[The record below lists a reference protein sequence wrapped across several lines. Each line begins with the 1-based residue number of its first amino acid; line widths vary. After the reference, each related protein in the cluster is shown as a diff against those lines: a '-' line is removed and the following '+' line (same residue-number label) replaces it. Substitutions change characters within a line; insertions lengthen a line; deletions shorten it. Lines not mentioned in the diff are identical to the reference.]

1 VTEVST
7 GSTNAELIAQTF
19 ATALRTEFGR
29 SLIAPGGV
37 FEVAVEDVRGE
48 PMAVFA
54 HRPHTVF
61 DLFDSAVSSHP
72 DAEYLVDDE
81 RRLTYAETLSAA
93 SALAALLH
101 DEYAVRPGDR
111 IGIDAANSPLW
122 VLGFWAAV
130 TCGAVPTLMNGFWS
144 DPELAVGLELT
155 TPRVVLADARRA
167 EDLARVDPEVPV
179 LELTDALY
187 ARITAART
195 EPALPAERPD
205 EDDVALLMFTSGTT
219 GRPKAVAHSH
229 RAVVGTIQCNRFNT
243 LVRMGALPTAPPPP
257 PRVLISPPLFH
268 LSALY
273 GAVLMF
279 LSSGGG
285 LVFRPG
291 RFDEERTLAA
301 IQDEKVTV
309 WLSVGSAAPRVAAH
323 PKREVYDL
331 SSLQSVVVGGAPL
344 SPALKHELVAAFP
357 SAASAGGLRM
367 GYTSSEGGSI
377 VASIGGAD
385 FAAHP
390 ESTGPIQDCVQ
401 VAIRDDDGN
410 DLPLG
415 AEGNIWVRS
424 PYTMLAYWGDPA
436 ATAEVYGEHRWL
448 SMGDVGA
455 IVDGLLVVNSRARD
469 LIFVSAENVYPSEVE
484 NRLEEHPD
492 VIESCVAGI
501 DDPVTGQAVMA
512 FVVLAPDAT
521 TTVADLA
528 EHCRAGLPPYK
539 VPTAWDL
546 RTERLPRNPAGKILR
561 NVLAAEPAP
570 DPVVEPGRDPDGA
583 S

>member
-1 VTEVST
+1 MTHD
-7 GSTNAELIAQTF
+7 LIAASF
-19 ATALRTEFGR
+19 STALRSEFGT
-29 SLIAPGGV
+29 SLIAPGGL

-48 PMAVFA
+48 QMAVFKN
-54 HRPHTVF
+54 RPGSLF
-61 DLFDSAVSSHP
+61 DLLDTAVDNFP
-72 DAEYLVDDE
+72 GAEYLVDEE
-81 RRLTYAETLSAA
+81 RRLTYRDTMSAV
-93 SALAALLH
+93 ALLGRILR
-101 DEYAVRPGDR
+101 DEHGVRPGDR
-111 IGIDAANSPLW
+111 VGIDAANSIDW
-122 VLGFWAAV
+122 VVGFWAALAA
-130 TCGAVPTLMNGFWS
+130 GGVPTLMNSFWS
-144 DPELAVGLELT
+144 DPELTVGLELT

-167 EDLARVDPEVPV
+167 ADVARVSPGTAV
-179 LELTDALY
+179 LELTPDLF
-187 ARITAART
+187 ARVTS
-195 EPALPAERPD
+195 EPAEPDLPTRPD
-205 EDDVALLMFTSGTT
+205 EDEVAVLMFTSGTT

-229 RAVVGTIQCNRFNT
+229 RAVIGTIQCNRFNT
-243 LVRMGALPTAPPPP
+243 LVRMGAMPTAPPAP

-301 IQDEKVTV
+301 IESERVTV

-323 PKREVYDL
+323 PKRDVFDL
-331 SSLQSVVVGGAPL
+331 TSLQSVVVGGAPL

-357 SAASAGGLRM
+357 SAATAGGLRM

-390 ESTGPIQDCVQ
+390 ESTGPVQDCIQ

-415 AEGNIWVRS
+415 EEGNIWVRS
-424 PYTMLAYWGDPA
+424 PYTMLEYWGDPE
-436 ATAEVYGEHRWL
+436 ATDSVYGEHRWL

-455 IVDGLLVVNSRARD
+455 ITDGLLVVNSRARD

-484 NRLEEHPD
+484 NRLEEHD
-492 VIESCVAGI
+492 AVIESCVGGI
-501 DDPVTGQAVMA
+501 DDPVTGQAVKA
-512 FVVLAPDAT
+512 FVVLAEAGAASVDELAT
-521 TTVADLA
+521 W
-528 EHCRAGLPPYK
+528 CRFALPPYK
-539 VPTAWDL
+539 VPTSWDI

-561 NVLAAEPAP
+561 NVLI
-570 DPVVEPGRDPDGA
+570 DGGDA
-583 S
+583 

>member
-1 VTEVST
+1 MTD
-7 GSTNAELIAQTF
+7 LIAATF
-19 ATALRTEFGR
+19 PNATATEFGR
-29 SLIAPGGV
+29 SLIAPGGL
-37 FEVAVEDVRGE
+37 FEVRVEEVLGE

-54 HRPHTVF
+54 QRMHSVF
-61 DLFDSAVSSHP
+61 DLLDTAVNTHPNAEYLIDEDHRLTYRDTLSAVS
-72 DAEYLVDDE
+72 L
-81 RRLTYAETLSAA
+81 
-93 SALAALLH
+93 LAGILR
-101 DEYAVRPGDR
+101 DEYGVLPGDR
-111 IGIDAANSPLW
+111 VGLDAANSPFW
-122 VLGFWAAV
+122 VIGFWGALAA
-130 TCGAVPTLMNGFWS
+130 GGVPTLMNSFWS
-144 DPELAVGLELT
+144 DPELRVGLEIS
-155 TPRVVLADARRA
+155 TPTVVMADARRT
-167 EDLARVDPEVPV
+167 EDLARVAPGQPV
-179 LELTDALY
+179 LELTPDLF
-187 ARITAART
+187 ARITAA
-195 EPALPAERPD
+195 PAEPNLPQRPD
-205 EDDVALLMFTSGTT
+205 EDVVAVLMFTSGTT

-229 RAVVGTIQCNRFNT
+229 RAVIGTIQCNRFNT
-243 LVRMGALPTAPPPP
+243 LVRMGAMPAAAPAP

-291 RFDEERTLAA
+291 RFEEERTMAA
-301 IQDEKVTV
+301 IESEKVTI

-390 ESTGPIQDCVQ
+390 ESTGPIQDCIQ
-401 VAIRDDDGN
+401 VAIRDDDGH

-424 PYTMLAYWGDPA
+424 PYTMLGYWNDPD
-436 ATAEVYGEHRWL
+436 ATAAVYGEHRWL

-484 NRLEEHPD
+484 NRLEEHPG

-501 DDPVTGQAVMA
+501 DHPVTGQAVKA
-512 FVVLAPDAT
+512 FVVIDERSEVDVEELT
-521 TTVADLA
+521 GW
-528 EHCRAGLPPYK
+528 CRAGLPPYK
-539 VPTAWDL
+539 VPTSWDL

-561 NVLAAEPAP
+561 AVLADESTVAP
-570 DPVVEPGRDPDGA
+570 
-583 S
+583 

>member
-1 VTEVST
+1 MTED
-7 GSTNAELIAQTF
+7 LIANTF
-19 ATALRTEFGR
+19 STALRTEFGR
-29 SLIAPGGV
+29 SLIAPGGM

-48 PMAVFA
+48 PMAVFTKRA
-54 HRPHTVF
+54 TSVL
-61 DLFDSAVSSHP
+61 DLLETATSAFGHH
-72 DAEYLVDDE
+72 EYLVDEEHRLSYDDHRSAVAHLAHLLVDE
-81 RRLTYAETLSAA
+81 
-93 SALAALLH
+93 H
-101 DEYAVRPGDR
+101 GVRPGDR
-111 IGIDAANSPLW
+111 VGINAANSPLW
-122 VLGFWAAV
+122 VIGFWAALAA
-130 TCGAVPTLMNGFWS
+130 GGVPTLMNSFWS
-144 DPELAVGLELT
+144 DPELLIGAGLAG
-155 TPRVVLADARRA
+155 PRVVLADGRRA
-167 EDLARVDPEVPV
+167 EALARVVPEVPV
-179 LELTDALY
+179 LALNEDLLARLTA
-187 ARITAART
+187 T
-195 EPALPAERPD
+195 PAEMPAIPRPD
-205 EDDVALLMFTSGTT
+205 EDDVAVLMFTSGTT

-229 RAVVGTIQCNRFNT
+229 RAVIGTIQCNRFNT

-285 LVFRPG
+285 LVFRQG
-291 RFDEERTLAA
+291 RFSEERTLAA

-323 PKREVYDL
+323 PGRDTYDL

-344 SPALKHELVAAFP
+344 SPALKHALVAAFP

-377 VASIGGAD
+377 VASIGGPD

-390 ESTGPIQDCVQ
+390 ESTGPIQDCIQ
-401 VAIRDDDGN
+401 VAIRDDEGA

-424 PYTMLAYWGDPA
+424 PYTMLEYWGDPD
-436 ATAEVYGEHRWL
+436 ATAAVYGEHRWL
-448 SMGDVGA
+448 SMGDVGRIA
-455 IVDGLLVVNSRARD
+455 GGLLIVNSRARD

-484 NRLEEHPD
+484 NRLEEHPA
-492 VIESCVAGI
+492 VVESCVAGV
-501 DDPVTGQAVMA
+501 DDPVTGQAVKA
-512 FVVLAPDAT
+512 FVVLDPASAVT
-521 TTVADLA
+521 EADLA

-539 VPTAWDL
+539 VPTSWDL

-561 NVLAAEPAP
+561 NVLVDEGGPA
-570 DPVVEPGRDPDGA
+570 
-583 S
+583 